1 MKSVMAE
8 LAIFFQARRI
18 EGTPHSSS
26 AYSSA
31 TALTIPHTVDV
42 SPNSQ
47 PDLRPLP
54 PMVHLTIVSTSL
66 WRGGASPAAC
76 AVW

>member
-1 MKSVMAE
+1 MAE

-31 TALTIPHTVDV
+31 TALTIPHTVDL
-42 SPNSQ
+42 SANSQ

-54 PMVHLTIVSTSL
+54 SMLQLASVSIAL